1 MKQGGDDDEDDQSED
16 ERKPKAVRKEDADE
30 HPDVS
35 VNREEDGEVEE
46 EEDDDGLDQ
55 PEIDRKAPPPASSI
69 TRTARSTTSD
79 NKNGPQDVIA
89 TDERTPDDVL
99 CGRGIPFQ
107 VCLLLLLFVCL

>member
-1 MKQGGDDDEDDQSED
+1 MKQVDDDEDDQSED
-16 ERKPKAVRKEDADE
+16 ERKPKAVRKEDADIDT

-35 VNREEDGEVEE
+35 VNRDEDE
-46 EEDDDGLDQ
+46 EEDDDDDVDP

-107 VCLLLLLFVCL
+107 VCLLLLLLLFVCL